1 MTKGNEQTNKRCQRT
16 NSNKP
21 KCILF
26 LIWFNKTWDSIIVMN
41 SGTKTQD
48 WITEGVALL
57 VALQNAHMNL
67 LYLSY

>member
-1 MTKGNEQTNKRCQRT
+1 MSKQTNVVREQIQI
-16 NSNKP
+16 NP

-48 WITEGVALL
+48 WITEDVTLL
-57 VALQNAHMNL
+57 VTLQNAHMNL

>member
-1 MTKGNEQTNKRCQRT
+1 MSKQTNVVREQIQI
-16 NSNKP
+16 NP

-26 LIWFNKTWDSIIVMN
+26 LIWFNKTWDAIIVMN

-48 WITEGVALL
+48 WITEDVTLL
-57 VALQNAHMNL
+57 VTLQNAHMNL